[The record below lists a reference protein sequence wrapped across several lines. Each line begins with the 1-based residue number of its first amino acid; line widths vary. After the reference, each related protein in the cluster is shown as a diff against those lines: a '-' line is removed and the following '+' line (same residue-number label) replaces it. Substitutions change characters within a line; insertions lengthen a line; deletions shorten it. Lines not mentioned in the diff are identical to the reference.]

1 MTKKIIV
8 LLILGLAL
16 RLVLMFTTLHPDI
29 RGHNLAAYLISQK
42 GETLG
47 FYDYISKLSRDNKI
61 VTLYG
66 DGLFIYPPIS
76 YLTLAGF
83 MKILSPIYPWNTF
96 SILIS
101 DIGQVRFDPSW
112 MWLVF
117 LLKFPYLIID
127 IVAYWWLSRK
137 IENSNK
143 LLFTTLWVFNLPV
156 LFSAYMMGQFDI
168 AIGIL
173 ILVSAI
179 LSAKKTN
186 FLSAVI
192 LGVAAGFK
200 PFPLLLLPFLG
211 YNIKS
216 KVFSVLIGLVTYG
229 LIISPYLGSVAF
241 KHYALLASQADKLEY
256 AKIMVSGSQYL
267 SLFWVGI
274 ILLYW
279 WNLFDYKRTPIWGW
293 YISALLLF
301 FSVTH
306 WHPQW
311 FTWISVTLIFAWIY
325 RLKTRLPIFILLLC
339 YTFIVLTF
347 EQSLNFGLFNINFN
361 LSPWISDQLVSMFR
375 ALLAATSIITIINL
389 REP

>member
-1 MTKKIIV
+1 M
-8 LLILGLAL
+8 
-16 RLVLMFTTLHPDI
+16 
-29 RGHNLAAYLISQK
+29 
-42 GETLG
+42 
-47 FYDYISKLSRDNKI
+47 
-61 VTLYG
+61 
-66 DGLFIYPPIS
+66 
-76 YLTLAGF
+76 
-83 MKILSPIYPWNTF
+83 
-96 SILIS
+96 
-101 DIGQVRFDPSW
+101 
-112 MWLVF
+112 
-117 LLKFPYLIID
+117 
-127 IVAYWWLSRK
+127 
-137 IENSNK
+137 
-143 LLFTTLWVFNLPV
+143 
-156 LFSAYMMGQFDI
+156 
-168 AIGIL
+168 
-173 ILVSAI
+173 
-179 LSAKKTN
+179 
-186 FLSAVI
+186 
-192 LGVAAGFK
+192 
-200 PFPLLLLPFLG
+200 
-211 YNIKS
+211 
-216 KVFSVLIGLVTYG
+216 TYG

-389 REP
+389 KEQ